1 MAEIT
6 SRQLAIE
13 YSDIRE
19 LYKLKDDN
27 AVEDMAALK
36 ADIASLINIINTG
49 DLVAI
54 QGVGSPE
61 GIVTSNSSLTYIDTT
76 LAPTS
81 VTMYINQSINSKT
94 GWIPV
99 V

>member
-1 MAEIT
+1 MAQIT
-6 SRQLAIE
+6 SRQLALE
-13 YSDIRE
+13 YSDIRG

-36 ADIASLINIINTG
+36 ADIAALINIINTG
-49 DLVAI
+49 DLVPI

-61 GIVTSNSSLTYIDTT
+61 GVVTSNSSLTYIDTT
-76 LAPTS
+76 SAPTS
-81 VTMYINQSINSKT
+81 VTMYINESIGEST
-94 GWIPV
+94 GWVQV

>member
-19 LYKLKDDN
+19 LYNLKDDN

-36 ADIASLINIINTG
+36 ADIGALINIINTG
-49 DLVAI
+49 DLVPI
-54 QGVGSPE
+54 QGTGSPE
-61 GIVTSNSSLTYIDTT
+61 GVVVSNSSLTYIDTT
-76 LAPTS
+76 LAPAS
-81 VTMYINQSINSKT
+81 VTMYINQVVGEDT
-94 GWIPV
+94 GWMQV

>member
-1 MAEIT
+1 MAQIT
-6 SRQLAIE
+6 SRQLALE
-13 YSDIRE
+13 YSDIRG

-49 DLVAI
+49 DLVPI
-54 QGVGSPE
+54 KGVGSPE
-61 GIVTSNSSLTYIDTT
+61 GVVTSNSSLTYIDTT
-76 LAPTS
+76 SAPTS
-81 VTMYINQSINSKT
+81 VTMYINESIGEST
-94 GWIPV
+94 GWVQV

>member
-1 MAEIT
+1 MAQIT
-6 SRQLAIE
+6 SRQLALE
-13 YSDIRE
+13 YSDIRG

-36 ADIASLINIINTG
+36 ADIAALINIINTG
-49 DLVAI
+49 DLVPI
-54 QGVGSPE
+54 KGVGSPE
-61 GIVTSNSSLTYIDTT
+61 GVVTSNSSLTYIDTT

-81 VTMYINQSINSKT
+81 VTMYINQSINSTT

-99 V
+99 I

>member
-1 MAEIT
+1 MAKIT
-6 SRQLAIE
+6 SRQSAVE

-36 ADIASLINIINTG
+36 ADIGALINIINIG

-54 QGVGSPE
+54 QGIGSPE
-61 GIVTSNSSLTYIDTT
+61 GVVVSNSSLTYIDTT

-81 VTMYINQSINSKT
+81 VTMYINQSINSIT

>member
-1 MAEIT
+1 MAQIT
-6 SRQLAIE
+6 SRQLALE
-13 YSDIRE
+13 YSDIRD

-36 ADIASLINIINTG
+36 ADIAALINIINTG
-49 DLVAI
+49 DLVPI

-61 GIVTSNSSLTYIDTT
+61 GVVTSNSSLTYIDTT

-81 VTMYINQSINSKT
+81 VTMYINESIGEST
-94 GWIPV
+94 GWVQV

>member
-1 MAEIT
+1 MAQIT
-6 SRQLAIE
+6 SRQLALE
-13 YSDIRE
+13 YSDIRD

-36 ADIASLINIINTG
+36 ADIAALINIINTG
-49 DLVAI
+49 DLVPI

-61 GIVTSNSSLTYIDTT
+61 GVVTSNSSLTYIDTT
-76 LAPTS
+76 SAPTS
-81 VTMYINQSINSKT
+81 VTMYINESIGEST
-94 GWIPV
+94 GWVQV

>member
-6 SRQLAIE
+6 TRQSAVE

-36 ADIASLINIINTG
+36 ADIAALINIINTG
-49 DLVAI
+49 DLVPI

-76 LAPTS
+76 LEPAS
-81 VTMYINQSINSKT
+81 VTMYVNQSINSTT

-99 V
+99 I